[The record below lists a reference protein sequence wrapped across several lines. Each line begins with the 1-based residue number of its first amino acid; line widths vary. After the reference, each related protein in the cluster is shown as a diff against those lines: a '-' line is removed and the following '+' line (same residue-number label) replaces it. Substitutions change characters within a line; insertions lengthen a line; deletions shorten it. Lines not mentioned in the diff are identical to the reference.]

1 MENNISRRRDRKKEY
16 MMREKVRG
24 VFWIGLTCFE
34 VKRIKVQKGKNGVAN
49 HAPQTLAILKILINF
64 ITGRLCGLV
73 SKHSLGGLY
82 T

>member
-34 VKRIKVQKGKNGVAN
+34 VKRLRSKRGKMEL
-49 HAPQTLAILKILINF
+49 PIMPLK
-64 ITGRLCGLV
+64 
-73 SKHSLGGLY
+73 H
-82 T
+82 